1 MGKRTLILPTIVK
14 SSVLALLLLQG
25 CSQQHPGAA
34 FSGPM
39 AAANMAESRALGE
52 ASAPEAKHSK
62 YLAYEHSVTVD
73 VAEPDIKPLLDKVV
87 AACAADVAN
96 QCTLL
101 GSGVEGGR
109 ESSAHVRMRIKREG
123 VEKLIA
129 LAATGGEVA
138 SRNTVAEDLE
148 GPIRDN
154 AKRLDMLRSYRE
166 KLLAL
171 EAKAGNNAEALIKV
185 SQELASVQSELEAAT
200 GVEARLM
207 ERVNMDL
214 LNIAI
219 QSRSQRGFWSP
230 VTRATRD
237 FSSNLSEG
245 IASAITGVAYILP
258 WALILFAVGAIARK
272 IWRKVR
278 RKGSR
283 QA

>member
-25 CSQQHPGAA
+25 CSQQHAGPA
-34 FSGPM
+34 FSGPQGAGLM
-39 AAANMAESRALGE
+39 VESRLAGDPGTPQ
-52 ASAPEAKHSK
+52 AQRGK

-73 VAEPDIKPLLDKVV
+73 AAEPEIKPLLDKLVT
-87 AACAADVAN
+87 ACQADVAN

-101 GSGVEGGR
+101 ASGVEGGR
-109 ESSAHVRMRIKREG
+109 QSSAHVRVRIKREG

-138 SRNTVAEDLE
+138 SRNTAAEDLE

-154 AKRLDMLRSYRE
+154 AKRLEMLRSYRE

-171 EAKAGNNAEALIKV
+171 ESKAGNNAEALIKL
-185 SQELASVQSELEAAT
+185 SQELATVQSELESAT

-214 LNIAI
+214 LNISI

-230 VTRATRD
+230 VKRATSD
-237 FSSNLSEG
+237 FASNLSEG
-245 IASAITGVAYILP
+245 IASAITGIAYLLP
-258 WALILFAVGAIARK
+258 WALILFVAGAVVRK
-272 IWRKVR
+272 IWRRTR
-278 RKGSR
+278 RK
-283 QA
+283 

>member
-1 MGKRTLILPTIVK
+1 
-14 SSVLALLLLQG
+14 VLSLFLLLSLQG
-25 CSQQHPGAA
+25 CSQQYSGPESAAHMVEPGRAGAA
-34 FSGPM
+34 
-39 AAANMAESRALGE
+39 AALDAQR
-52 ASAPEAKHSK
+52 SK

-73 VAEPDIKPLLDKVV
+73 AAEQAIKPLLDKLV
-87 AACAADVAN
+87 AACQADVAN

-101 GSGVEGGR
+101 ASSVEGGR
-109 ESSAHVRMRIKREG
+109 ESSAHVRVRIKREG

-138 SRNTVAEDLE
+138 SRNAVAEDLE

-200 GVEARLM
+200 GVELRLM

-219 QSRSQRGFWSP
+219 QSRAQRGFWSP
-230 VTRATRD
+230 VRRATRD
-237 FSSNLSEG
+237 FNSNLSEG
-245 IASAITGVAYILP
+245 IASAITGAAYLLP
-258 WALILFAVGAIARK
+258 WAAILFVVGAIVRK
-272 IWRKVR
+272 IWLKVR
-278 RKGSR
+278 RK
-283 QA
+283 